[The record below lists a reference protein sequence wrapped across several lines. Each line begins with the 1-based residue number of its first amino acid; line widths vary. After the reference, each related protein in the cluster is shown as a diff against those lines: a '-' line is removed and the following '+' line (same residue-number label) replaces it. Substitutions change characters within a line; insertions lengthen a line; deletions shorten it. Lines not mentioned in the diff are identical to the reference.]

1 MLSLTLKPSTCA
13 LEKIAA
19 SLALGLQH
27 HQAGRLA
34 EAEACYREILE
45 LEPQHADALH
55 LLGVIAQQAGHY
67 DLAIQLIRSA
77 IQRHPQSADFHNN
90 LANSYRLQ
98 NDLPSAVASYRSAIS
113 LDPTHIDALH
123 SLANALAEQGGFAEA
138 EDCFRRVLFLQPNH
152 ALALYN
158 LGNTKI
164 KQSDLPAAIRYYRQ
178 ALAIN
183 PDCSEFHFNL
193 AHALQESGGLVEA
206 VGEYKRSLALAPDDP
221 EANYNLGVV
230 LHLQS
235 ELSEAARAFRR
246 AIALKPDYA
255 EALCNLAAVLQ
266 ELDDFSAADELLRR
280 AIALNPGLP
289 EAHSNLGGNLWRQG
303 DLSAAL
309 ESCRRAIALN
319 PSLPEAHTNLA
330 HILADRGDLAGA
342 LDSYDHALALKA
354 DTFSREAAGGSPKTW
369 KRGDLLKAFESESAS
384 GCYEQALKSKTNSVE
399 IIHYV
404 GLAHLL
410 RGDFATGW
418 QSYECRWHTRNLR
431 GAVRNFPQ
439 PLWRGEPLAGARIL
453 LHAEQGMGD
462 TMQFARYVPL
472 VAARDAT
479 VILEVQPE
487 LLTLFA
493 GMEGSSQVI
502 GRGDNLPEFAWQS
515 PLLSLPRAFGTE
527 LGTIPANI
535 PYLRSSPSAVQ
546 EWSQHLQGD
555 GLRIG
560 LVWSGNPLHVR
571 DPQRSLALDQ
581 LRTLLA
587 VNRTTFYS
595 LQKGSA
601 ASQLLALPIETNL
614 IDLGPR
620 LEDFAD
626 TAAAI
631 GNLDLVIS
639 VDTAVAHLTG
649 ALGKPVWVLLTHAPD
664 WRWLLDRDDSPW
676 YPTARLFRQPAPG
689 DWCSVIDRVAGELQQ
704 LALTPPGRTAFHA
717 PGERGG

>member
-1 MLSLTLKPSTCA
+1 MLSLTLKPSTCP
-13 LEKIAA
+13 LEEVAA
-19 SLALGLQH
+19 SLSLGLQH

-55 LLGVIAQQAGHY
+55 LLGVIAQQAGHH

-77 IQRHPQSADFHNN
+77 IQRHPQCADFYNN
-90 LANSYRLQ
+90 LANTYRLQ

-123 SLANALAEQGGFAEA
+123 NLANVLAEQAEFAEA
-138 EDCFRRVLFLQPNH
+138 ETCFRRVLDLQPSH
-152 ALALYN
+152 AQALYN

-178 ALAIN
+178 AIAVN
-183 PDCSEFHFNL
+183 PDCSAFHFNL

-206 VGEYKRSLALAPDDP
+206 TGAYQRSLALAPDDP
-221 EANYNLGVV
+221 EVNYNLGVV
-230 LHLQS
+230 LHLRR
-235 ELSEAARAFRR
+235 EFPEAAGAFRR

-255 EALCNLAAVLQ
+255 EAHCNLAAVLQ
-266 ELDDFSAADELLRR
+266 ELDDFSTADELLRR

-303 DLSAAL
+303 DLCAAQ
-309 ESCRRAIALN
+309 ESCHRAIALN

-330 HILADRGDLAGA
+330 HILADQGDLAGA
-342 LDSYDHALALKA
+342 LDSYDHALALKVDA
-354 DTFSREAAGGSPKTW
+354 LARETAAGNPKTW

-384 GCYEQALKSKTNSVE
+384 AYEQALKSKANSAE

-410 RGDFATGW
+410 RGDFAIGW
-418 QSYECRWHTRNLR
+418 QNYECRWHTRSLR
-431 GAVRNFPQ
+431 GAVRNFRQ
-439 PLWRGEPLAGARIL
+439 PLWRGEPLEGARIL
-453 LHAEQGMGD
+453 IHAEQGMGD

-472 VAARDAT
+472 VAARHAT

-487 LLTLFA
+487 LRGLFA
-493 GMEGSSQVI
+493 GMEGASLVI
-502 GRGDNLPEFAWQS
+502 GRGESLPEFAWHS
-515 PLLSLPRAFGTE
+515 PLLSLPRAFGTQ
-527 LGTIPANI
+527 LATIPANI
-535 PYLRSSPSAVQ
+535 PYLQSNPSAVQ
-546 EWSQHLQGD
+546 EWSQHLRGD

-571 DPQRSLALDQ
+571 DPQRSLPLNQ
-581 LRTLLA
+581 LRALLEM
-587 VNRTTFYS
+587 NRTTFYS

-614 IDLGPR
+614 IDLEPQ
-620 LEDFAD
+620 LKDFAD

-631 GNLDLVIS
+631 CNLDLVIS

-689 DWCSVIDRVAGELQQ
+689 DWSSVIDRVANELQQ
-704 LALTPPGRTAFHA
+704 LAFTPPGRTTFRATRE
-717 PGERGG
+717 GSV